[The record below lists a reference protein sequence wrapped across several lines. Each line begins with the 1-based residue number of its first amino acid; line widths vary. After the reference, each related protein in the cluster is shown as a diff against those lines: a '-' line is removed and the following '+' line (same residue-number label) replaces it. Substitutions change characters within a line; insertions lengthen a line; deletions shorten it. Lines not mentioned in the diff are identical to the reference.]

1 MHILKVILI
10 LKLFLEVL
18 LHHGEGRMRCAA
30 GELLVV
36 YKLSLG
42 LKELVAVLA
51 AILALLWKTKG
62 LGTGRPHH
70 FSVIIFN
77 YHPSRSLMTVWLN
90 KWLVSEREKNLKKNK
105 DALECFIIML

>member
-18 LHHGEGRMRCAA
+18 LHHGERRMRCAA

-42 LKELVAVLA
+42 LKELVTVLT

-62 LGTGRPHH
+62 LGTGRPYQ
-70 FSVIIFN
+70 FSVIFN
-77 YHPSRSLMTVWLN
+77 YHPTRSSMTVWLN
-90 KWLVSEREKNLKKNK
+90 KWLFSEKEKNLKRNK
-105 DALECFIIML
+105 DASECFIIML

>member
-1 MHILKVILI
+1 MQIWEDLITLFTLLDFMHILKVVLI

-18 LHHGEGRMRCAA
+18 LHHGERGVRCAA

-51 AILALLWKTKG
+51 AILALLWKTKW
-62 LGTGRPHH
+62 LVRLHQ
-70 FSVIIFN
+70 FSVIQE
-77 YHPSRSLMTVWLN
+77 SG
-90 KWLVSEREKNLKKNK
+90 
-105 DALECFIIML
+105 

>member
-1 MHILKVILI
+1 MHFPKVILI

-18 LHHGEGRMRCAA
+18 LHHGEGGMRRAA

-51 AILALLWKTKG
+51 AILALLWKTHG
-62 LGTGRPHH
+62 LGTGVFSH
-70 FSVIIFN
+70 F
-77 YHPSRSLMTVWLN
+77 
-90 KWLVSEREKNLKKNK
+90 
-105 DALECFIIML
+105 

>member
-10 LKLFLEVL
+10 LKFFLEVL
-18 LHHGEGRMRCAA
+18 LHHGESRMRCAA

-51 AILALLWKTKG
+51 AILALLWKTKR

-70 FSVIIFN
+70 FSVIFN
-77 YHPSRSLMTVWLN
+77 YYPSRSLMTLWLN
-90 KWLVSEREKNLKKNK
+90 KWLVSGREKNLKRNK
-105 DALECFIIML
+105 DALEYFIIML

>member
-1 MHILKVILI
+1 MQIWEDLIALFTLLDFMHILKVILI

-18 LHHGEGRMRCAA
+18 LHHGECRVRCAA

-51 AILALLWKTKG
+51 AILALLWKTKW
-62 LGTGRPHH
+62 LVRLHQ
-70 FSVIIFN
+70 FSVIQE
-77 YHPSRSLMTVWLN
+77 SG
-90 KWLVSEREKNLKKNK
+90 
-105 DALECFIIML
+105 